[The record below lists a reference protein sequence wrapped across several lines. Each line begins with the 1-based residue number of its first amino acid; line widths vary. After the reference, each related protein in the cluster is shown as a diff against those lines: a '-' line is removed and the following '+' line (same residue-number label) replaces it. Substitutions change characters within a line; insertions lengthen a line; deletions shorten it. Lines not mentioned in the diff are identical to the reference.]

1 MNKYIVINSED
12 IQKRIEEL
20 EIHKLTLNEYDDMER
35 FNITNC
41 EINLLKQILSKS
53 KPLTPIIE
61 DAFDESRR
69 QHSWAGDHIYG
80 IGEYG
85 QEEEDLTNFKYV
97 TKHELLRNNEVYHIR
112 TKWIE
117 TSDNRHS
124 KYTYQDMYLPSGD
137 NWYGLKFP
145 RDSDFK

>member
-1 MNKYIVINSED
+1 M
-12 IQKRIEEL
+12 KRILIEQSISIVMIL
-20 EIHKLTLNEYDDMER
+20 
-35 FNITNC
+35 F
-41 EINLLKQILSKS
+41 LLCSV
-53 KPLTPIIE
+53 
-61 DAFDESRR
+61 
-69 QHSWAGDHIYG
+69 Y
-80 IGEYG
+80 
-85 QEEEDLTNFKYV
+85 
-97 TKHELLRNNEVYHIR
+97 ELLRNNEVYHIR